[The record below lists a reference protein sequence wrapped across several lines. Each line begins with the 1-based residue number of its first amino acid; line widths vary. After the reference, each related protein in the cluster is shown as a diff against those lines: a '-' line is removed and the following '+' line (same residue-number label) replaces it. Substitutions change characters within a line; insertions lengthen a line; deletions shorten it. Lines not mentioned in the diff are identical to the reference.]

1 MRSRSPKVADRNK
14 HASNRPLI
22 HPFCSLQLCW
32 LSAAWEPLITGLGV
46 HLGWGA
52 WQTTHW
58 ASPRQRTYRRAY
70 ARTKQRITLNFDVTD
85 LLTTAEMPSSSASCF
100 PPDFIGLVNVA
111 GMFIYVTV
119 RLREKKMPAAVA
131 PRPAKSRW
139 QMVMCLASLEASAA
153 KARDNGLIK
162 FYDLFILIIC
172 FGFFFVW
179 CDCSTGIWKKQF
191 LDITRR
197 RCHAVTSA
205 T

>member
-1 MRSRSPKVADRNK
+1 MGTLDYWVGCTFGMRSLADNSLGLPSPT
-14 HASNRPLI
+14 HI
-22 HPFCSLQLCW
+22 
-32 LSAAWEPLITGLGV
+32 
-46 HLGWGA
+46 
-52 WQTTHW
+52 QTRIRTHKT
-58 ASPRQRTYRRAY
+58 TY
-70 ARTKQRITLNFDVTD
+70 TLNFDVTD

-119 RLREKKMPAAVA
+119 RLREKMPAAVA

-172 FGFFFVW
+172 LVFFV
-179 CDCSTGIWKKQF
+179 CDVTVRRAFGKKQF